1 MENIK
6 VQKLQENDDIRK
18 SVSDIFIEAYYK
30 QLSSIS
36 KEKAKLS
43 NAFYNSFLIEHFYG
57 AFVKDELVGIF
68 ALSDSNERSFKV
80 ARHDFIKNFGF
91 IKGSLA
97 FIAIKKELEQPVYL
111 REKGYFIEAVATK
124 VRYQRQGIGKKM
136 IQYAIENNEY
146 LELYVEDTNI
156 PAIELYKES
165 GFKKF
170 KEVPEKYFKKAKG
183 FNKKLYM
190 YYKK

>member
-18 SVSDIFIEAYYK
+18 SVSDIFIDAYYK
-30 QLSSIS
+30 QLSYIS

-57 AFVKDELVGIF
+57 AFVNDELVGIF

-80 ARHDFIKNFGF
+80 IRHDFIKNLGF
-91 IKGSLA
+91 IKGYLA

-156 PAIELYKES
+156 PAIKLYEKS
-165 GFKKF
+165 GFKKY
-170 KEVPEKYFKKAKG
+170 KEVPEKYFKKEKG